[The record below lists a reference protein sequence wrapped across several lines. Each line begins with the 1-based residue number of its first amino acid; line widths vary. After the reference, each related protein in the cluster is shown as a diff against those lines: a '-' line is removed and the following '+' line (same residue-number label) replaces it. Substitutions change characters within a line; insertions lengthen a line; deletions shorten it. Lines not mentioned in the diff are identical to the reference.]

1 MKCRLFPNATLILLF
16 CLNVSVFAGET
27 GKIET
32 KFEKNICYYSP
43 EKMKDADDYMKERC
57 TLDLLYPADHKG
69 FATIVWF
76 HGGGLTRGNKGNPSA
91 FRKLDAFKEGR
102 LALVGCGY
110 RLSPNVPYPVFLQDA
125 AAAVA
130 WVVKNIERYG
140 GDPSLVFV
148 SGSSAGGWLTGM
160 VGLDSRWLAEHGV
173 DHHVLAGLL
182 PYTGQMTTHFH
193 VKKILNVRG
202 ERYLPVID
210 QNAPLAYLA
219 KDQPPMFLFVG
230 SRTTEIP
237 GRTEE
242 NELMYASLKALGH
255 PLVDFMEVPGI
266 GHNVKGELGT
276 DSTIELFKRIDKF
289 IVQATELKK
298 KAKK

>member
-1 MKCRLFPNATLILLF
+1 LLAAEPQAPATKL
-16 CLNVSVFAGET
+16 
-27 GKIET
+27 
-32 KFEKNICYYSP
+32 EKNIPYYSAD
-43 EKMKDADDYMKERC
+43 KMKNADDYMKQRC
-57 TLDLLYPADHKG
+57 VLDLMYPTEKKG

-76 HGGGLTRGNKGNPSA
+76 HGGGLVNGSKGMPPFKS
-91 FRKLDAFKEGR
+91 LDAFNEGR

-110 RLSPNVPYPVFLQDA
+110 RLSPKVPYPVFLEDA

-130 WVVKNIERYG
+130 WVMKNIDRYG

-160 VGLDSRWLAEHGV
+160 LGLDKRWLAAHGI
-173 DHHVLAGLL
+173 DHHDLAGLL
-182 PYTGQMTTHFH
+182 PYTGQMTSHFN
-193 VKKILNVRG
+193 VKKMLNVRG

-210 QNAPLAYLA
+210 ENAPLAYLA
-219 KDQPPMFLFVG
+219 KDVPPVFLFVG
-230 SRTTEIP
+230 SRKTEIP

-266 GHNVKGELGT
+266 GHNVKSTLVTGATAELY
-276 DSTIELFKRIDKF
+276 KRIDQF
-289 IVQATELKK
+289 IIKATELKK
-298 KAKK
+298 KSRAGK